1 MSPGFVSVFALT
13 VFCQVEAR
21 DQSSAEAKKD
31 AASPLHALYL
41 ADAEEY
47 RIYHDVRREELLELQ
62 RQPIYAWTNP
72 TRDGGQMGDVFVW
85 TYRGRP
91 EVVGS
96 IFSHPAASQ
105 RRVIHEFHSLS
116 PGIVYPEGN
125 PRSRWQPKSGAVLKV
140 VPGAPTPAQSPPQR
154 RLQLKSLAREF
165 SAYSVTPANGDRWEM
180 RLQTTPLMQYG
191 AADPDVLG
199 GALFTFVTTAGTDP
213 EVLLLI
219 EARNTEQG
227 RQWMFTPARFSDYS
241 LYLLHKNQQIWSA
254 VRGPQDTL
262 ESDAQHLYYGRV
274 DRFIP
279 DEMATHI
286 VAPGR

>member
-1 MSPGFVSVFALT
+1 MSPGFVFALALT
-13 VFCQVEAR
+13 IVCQAEAR
-21 DQSSAEAKKD
+21 EQSSAEAEKN

-41 ADAEEY
+41 ADAAQYKIYRDVGSEEM
-47 RIYHDVRREELLELQ
+47 LELQ
-62 RQPIYAWTNP
+62 RQPIYAWINP
-72 TRDGGQMGDVFVW
+72 TRDGGQTGDVFAW

-96 IFSHPAASQ
+96 IFSHPMGGQ
-105 RRVIHEFHSLS
+105 RRVLHEFHSLS
-116 PGIVYPEGN
+116 PGIVYPQGN
-125 PRSRWQPKSGAVLKV
+125 SRARWQPKSGAVLKA
-140 VPGAPTPAQSPPQR
+140 VPEAPTPAESLPQR

-191 AADPDVLG
+191 AAGPDVLG

-219 EARNTEQG
+219 EARNTELG

-241 LYLLHKNQQIWSA
+241 LYLLYKDQEIWSA
-254 VRGPQDTL
+254 VRGPRDTL
-262 ESDAQHLYYGRV
+262 ESDAQHLYHSQV

-279 DEMATHI
+279 DE
-286 VAPGR
+286 VAREN